1 MILRRAASTSLRR
14 LTLLHLQVM
23 VVEFEADTAYS
34 MDAQG
39 RARSAAG
46 PGGRPTGPQ
55 NTVNEFCYHKIVGG
69 GPRGFPPHALYVA
82 GRLLARRQQGLP
94 ATGLG
99 RAVPA
104 EFHAGKVV
112 DVPTTF
118 DGPSG
123 PIVLRVD
130 ALICRDSDSFLSSRV
145 TVFDCHE
152 TGAGNQPRAFG
163 VVNRPQFIQQSGL
176 RSLQGLI
183 LLMALLP
190 ERDGPSPA
198 TPITTAVRAAL
209 FTPLMEHHRVVLELC
224 TGIGDIVASSVNT
237 SDPFGTGEQA
247 VGFVAK
253 AFKRAVEAFVP
264 GSVPFPGPLT
274 PARARARAIVR
285 AVYGFSAQQQAVVW
299 RRAKNLQ
306 VYMA

>member
-1 MILRRAASTSLRR
+1 MWWPR
-14 LTLLHLQVM
+14 LAGTLP
-23 VVEFEADTAYS
+23 
-34 MDAQG
+34 G
-39 RARSAAG
+39 GARPTKAG
-46 PGGRPTGPQ
+46 PVPQ
-55 NTVNEFCYHKIVGG
+55 
-69 GPRGFPPHALYVA
+69 
-82 GRLLARRQQGLP
+82 QLP
-94 ATGLG
+94 APFGAG
-99 RAVPA
+99 PKGSVRAHRTQRTPA
-104 EFHAGKVV
+104 LSGFSECPAQVV

-118 DGPSG
+118 DGPGG

-130 ALICRDSDSFLSSRV
+130 AMVGRDGDSFLSAPY
-145 TVFDCHE
+145 TIFDCHE
-152 TGAGNQPRAFG
+152 TGGGNRPRAFG
-163 VVNRPQFIQQSGL
+163 FVNRALFIQQSGL
-176 RSLQGLI
+176 RSEQGL
-183 LLMALLP
+183 LFLMALLP
-190 ERDGPSPA
+190 ENDGSPNPA

-209 FTPLMEHHRVVLELC
+209 LPPAMEHHRVVLELC